1 MENQNILRIVL
12 SLAIIAAFFL
22 PLYNDTLFGTTLS
35 ALQVLTGGFK
45 DGGTGNRNLPTS
57 QVLLIACLLIV
68 LVCTIVIL
76 IFSLIRKPTPVFLN
90 LLPLLAIIA
99 LIIFSMTQAKEDENV
114 GQTLQAFGTG
124 FYIMFLSSFLLPF
137 TSIAVTT
144 PTNT

>member
-1 MENQNILRIVL
+1 MENQSILRIVL

-22 PLYNDTLFGTTLS
+22 PLYNDTVFGTTLS
-35 ALQVLTGGFK
+35 AWQILTGGFK
-45 DGGTGNRNLPTS
+45 DVTGDSNLPTS
-57 QVLLIACLLIV
+57 QVVLIVCLLIV
-68 LVCTIVIL
+68 LICVVVIL
-76 IFSLIRKPTPVFLN
+76 IFSVLRKTTSVLLN

>member
-12 SLAIIAAFFL
+12 CLAIIAAFFL
-22 PLYNDTLFGTTLS
+22 PLYNDTVIGTTLS
-35 ALQVLTGGFK
+35 AWQILTGGFK
-45 DGGTGNRNLPTS
+45 DVSGDSNIPVS
-57 QVLLIACLLIV
+57 QVVLIICLLVV
-68 LVCTIVIL
+68 LICSIVIL
-76 IFSLIRKPTPVFLN
+76 IFSLLRKTTTVLLN

-99 LIIFSMTQAKEDENV
+99 LIIFSMTQAREDENV

-144 PTNT
+144 PTNS

>member
-22 PLYNDTLFGTTLS
+22 PLYNETVFGTALS
-35 ALQVLTGGFK
+35 AWQVLTGGLK
-45 DGGTGNRNLPTS
+45 DVSSASNLPAS
-57 QVLLIACLLIV
+57 QVALMICLLVV
-68 LVCTIVIL
+68 LVCIIVIL
-76 IFSLIRKPTPVFLN
+76 LFSLLRKPTPVLLN

-99 LIIFSMTQAKEDENV
+99 LIVFSMTQAKEDENV

-137 TSIAVTT
+137 TSITVTT
-144 PTNT
+144 PTNS

>member
-12 SLAIIAAFFL
+12 SLAILVAFFL
-22 PLYNDTLFGTTLS
+22 PLYNETVFGTALS
-35 ALQVLTGGFK
+35 AWQVLTGGLK
-45 DGGTGNRNLPTS
+45 DVSDASKLPAS
-57 QVLLIACLLIV
+57 QLALVICLGIV
-68 LVCTIVIL
+68 LVCMVVIL
-76 IFSLIRKPTPVFLN
+76 IFSLLRKPTTVLIN

-99 LIIFSMTQAKEDENV
+99 LIVFSTMQAKEDENV

-144 PTNT
+144 PSNG